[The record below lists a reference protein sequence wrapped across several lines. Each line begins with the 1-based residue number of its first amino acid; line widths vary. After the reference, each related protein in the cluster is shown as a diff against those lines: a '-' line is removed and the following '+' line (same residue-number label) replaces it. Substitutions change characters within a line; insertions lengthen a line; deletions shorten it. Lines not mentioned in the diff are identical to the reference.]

1 VAIFEDEDS
10 RGLGG
15 YGIFRF
21 PSWLGGSVRL
31 RGRLTIPGWLRGS
44 IVVWRAR
51 CLDVFDIGRINIGR
65 IGGGR
70 IIVGFRSIGN
80 SVWNID
86 RFDDADQKSGVILSV
101 VALGA

>member
-1 VAIFEDEDS
+1 
-10 RGLGG
+10 
-15 YGIFRF
+15 
-21 PSWLGGSVRL
+21 
-31 RGRLTIPGWLRGS
+31 
-44 IVVWRAR
+44 
-51 CLDVFDIGRINIGR
+51 LDVFDIGRINIGR